1 LLLRFRTP
9 TETLTRRFLG
19 ADQLSILLTYLASR
33 GYMEGEY
40 KVSTEIKENVAF
52 VVFINFRSLWI
63 LIIFSLQSLYWNFGR
78 RLGNLKKKN

>member
-1 LLLRFRTP
+1 LFRFRTP

-40 KVSTEIKENVAF
+40 KV
-52 VVFINFRSLWI
+52 
-63 LIIFSLQSLYWNFGR
+63 
-78 RLGNLKKKN
+78 